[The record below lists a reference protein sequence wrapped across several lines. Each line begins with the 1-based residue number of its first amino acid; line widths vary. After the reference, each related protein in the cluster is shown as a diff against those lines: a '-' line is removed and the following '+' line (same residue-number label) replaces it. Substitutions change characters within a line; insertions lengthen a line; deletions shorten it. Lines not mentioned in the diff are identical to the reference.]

1 MVYEILV
8 CCAFTIVKDL
18 PIFNWGLFIECKSE
32 SVRDNIPGKI
42 LDDAVYKI
50 AQS

>member
-1 MVYEILV
+1 MVYEIGLLCFY
-8 CCAFTIVKDL
+8 CCK
-18 PIFNWGLFIECKSE
+18 GLFILGFIECKSE

-42 LDDAVYKI
+42 LDDAVYQI